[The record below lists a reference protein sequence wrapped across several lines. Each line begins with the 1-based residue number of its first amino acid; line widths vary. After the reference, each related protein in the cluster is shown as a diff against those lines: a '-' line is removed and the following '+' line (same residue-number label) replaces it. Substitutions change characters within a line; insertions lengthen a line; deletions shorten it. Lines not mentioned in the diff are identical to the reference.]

1 MIPSFQEIQMADR
14 TWDRALPIKYAESKQ
29 SSLDKRWKA
38 ELGDSLRQM
47 VSQVWPGVPEAV
59 FLGFTAFSTSAKEN
73 TTEAVESQKFHE
85 IGYFQTEAGLRDK
98 PAPDRDPDGEYN
110 NWGRLHDNELV
121 VQLLGRE
128 ACMGHDEWKTAIK
141 DQVAVGLVNLR
152 KKLDSLARKLPDDLK
167 PQDYSSI
174 WAVLLAFTAF
184 SRGGGQTLKCLR
196 PYMEKLGKI
205 PENDRWAA
213 WESMIAADITKDV
226 ESIGNKD
233 GKAGA
238 PWAIMRTRQKH
249 DSGLLFA
256 ERTGLST
263 DWFVK
268 PVRERDV
275 VIVKKAYDV

>member
-1 MIPSFQEIQMADR
+1 MADR
-14 TWDRALPIKYAESKQ
+14 TWDRALPLKYAESKQ

-38 ELGDSLRQM
+38 ELGDSLRAM
-47 VSQVWPGVPEAV
+47 VSQVWPSVPEAV

-85 IGYFQTEAGLRDK
+85 IGYFQTEAGLREK

-110 NWGRLHDNELV
+110 NWGRLHDDPLV
-121 VQLLGRE
+121 IQLLGRK
-128 ACMGHDEWKTAIK
+128 ATMSPDGWKDAIP

-152 KKLDSLARKLPDDLK
+152 KKLDSLVKKLPDDLK
-167 PQDYSSI
+167 PKDYSST

-213 WESMIAADITKDV
+213 WESMIAADITKDI

-233 GKAGA
+233 GKAGG

-256 ERTGLST
+256 ERTGLPA

-275 VIVKKAYDV
+275 IIVKKAYDV